1 MESKVTLIPADIST
15 ARFNRTSAGCSAPL
29 ASLSGGRLAQ
39 KFQSWQG
46 ISTRR
51 YICSVFSAGDAA
63 AMEMVTSYSDAVVLA
78 VRRDAS
84 GLNSL
89 VAIGDTGSLPEL
101 FWHGSALA
109 NVLSD
114 GVDEFHIH
122 LMAETT
128 QARRDLIEDVL
139 ALARH

>member
-1 MESKVTLIPADIST
+1 MTLIPADIST
-15 ARFNRTSAGCSAPL
+15 ARFNRASAGCSAPL

-46 ISTRR
+46 ISSRR
-51 YICSVFSAGDAA
+51 YICSVFSAFDTV
-63 AMEMVTSYSDAVVLA
+63 AMETVQSYSDAVVLV

-84 GLNSL
+84 GTKSL
-89 VAIGDTGSLPEL
+89 VAIGDSGAFPEL
-101 FWHGSALA
+101 FWHGSAIA
-109 NVLSD
+109 NVLAE

-128 QARRDLIEDVL
+128 QARRDIIEDVL